1 MGCSSSS
8 PKVAGTSGPIDAKR
22 TEVKPR
28 PDGGVEESKADGTG
42 AGAGAGAGANK
53 DSKAAEL
60 QATLRSHGYT
70 LGPVL
75 GQGGFGQVN
84 LCTDTDGKE
93 CVLLSCV
100 CGGGCILPPY
110 CARIRR
116 VCVCVYVS
124 QPATLQV
131 GCQGHLQSQLRHRP
145 GLCQHETGNGA
156 DAES

>member
-100 CGGGCILPPY
+100 CGGG
-110 CARIRR
+110 
-116 VCVCVYVS
+116 VYFAS
-124 QPATLQV
+124 L
-131 GCQGHLQSQLRHRP
+131 
-145 GLCQHETGNGA
+145 LCQDSSCLCLCLRVPTRHTAGWLSRSSPKPTA
-156 DAES
+156 PPTRTLPT